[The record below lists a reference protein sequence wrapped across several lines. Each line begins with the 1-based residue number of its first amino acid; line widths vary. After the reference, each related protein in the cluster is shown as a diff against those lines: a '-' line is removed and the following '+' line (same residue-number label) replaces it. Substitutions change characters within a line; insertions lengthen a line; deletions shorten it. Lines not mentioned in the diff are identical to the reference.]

1 VITADETSETEAVKA
16 GIGSLSDLNAGS
28 IRTGLLLS
36 TLLIA
41 SGCSSRGWFNF
52 GRELGESKADCAA
65 LVSASERRACEE
77 SFDLDYERYEKEKA
91 QIEARGT
98 QPD

>member
-1 VITADETSETEAVKA
+1 MDRRKDRQTIKA
-16 GIGSLSDLNAGS
+16 GVALLAGRIIIT
-28 IRTGLLLS
+28 IRITLVS
-36 TLLIA
+36 TLLIT

-65 LVSASERRACEE
+65 LVSVSERRRCEE

-91 QIEARGT
+91 RIEARDT